1 MKQLSFLPG
10 EMTPQD
16 RRLIQRALRAL
27 DRHLHEPGVAFTST
41 HAVREWLRL
50 HMAALERE
58 EFRVLY
64 LDNQN
69 QLIAHETSGERRMSE
84 LKISP
89 ELLQISPEVQDA
101 LKNKKPVVALESTII
116 SHGMPF
122 PQNAQTAIEVE
133 ETIRK
138 QGAVP
143 ATIAIIGGVM
153 KVGLSKEEIEL
164 LGREGHNV
172 TKVSRRDLPFVV
184 AAGKNGATTVAS
196 TMIIAALAGIKV
208 FATGGIGGVHRGA
221 EHTFDISADLQEL
234 ANTNVTV
241 VCAGA
246 KSILDLGLTTEYLE
260 TFGVPL
266 IGYQTKALPAFF
278 CRTSPFDVSIR
289 LDSASEIARAM
300 VVKWQSGLNGGL
312 VVANPIPEQFAMP
325 EHTINAAIDQAV
337 AEAEAQGV
345 IGKESTPFLLARVA
359 ELTGGD
365 SLKSN
370 IQLVFNNAILASE
383 IAKEYSSPARLT
395 APRCIP
401 GRWSNVLC
409 TSTRR
414 R

>member
-1 MKQLSFLPG
+1 
-10 EMTPQD
+10 
-16 RRLIQRALRAL
+16 
-27 DRHLHEPGVAFTST
+27 
-41 HAVREWLRL
+41 
-50 HMAALERE
+50 
-58 EFRVLY
+58 
-64 LDNQN
+64 
-69 QLIAHETSGERRMSE
+69 MSE

-278 CRTSPFDVSIR
+278 CRTSPFEVSIR
-289 LDSASEIARAM
+289 LDSASEIAR
-300 VVKWQSGLNGGL
+300 NGGEMAKRSERWPRWWRIRSRNSL
-312 VVANPIPEQFAMP
+312 RCR

-337 AEAEAQGV
+337 AEAEEQGV

-383 IAKEYSSPARLT
+383 IAKEYQRL
-395 APRCIP
+395 A
-401 GRWSNVLC
+401 G
-409 TSTRR
+409 
-414 R
+414 

>member
-1 MKQLSFLPG
+1 
-10 EMTPQD
+10 
-16 RRLIQRALRAL
+16 
-27 DRHLHEPGVAFTST
+27 
-41 HAVREWLRL
+41 
-50 HMAALERE
+50 
-58 EFRVLY
+58 
-64 LDNQN
+64 
-69 QLIAHETSGERRMSE
+69 MSE

-266 IGYQTKALPAFF
+266 IGYQTKAF

-300 VVKWQSGLNGGL
+300 AVKWQSGLNGGL

-383 IAKEYSSPARLT
+383 IAKEYQRL
-395 APRCIP
+395 A
-401 GRWSNVLC
+401 G
-409 TSTRR
+409 
-414 R
+414 